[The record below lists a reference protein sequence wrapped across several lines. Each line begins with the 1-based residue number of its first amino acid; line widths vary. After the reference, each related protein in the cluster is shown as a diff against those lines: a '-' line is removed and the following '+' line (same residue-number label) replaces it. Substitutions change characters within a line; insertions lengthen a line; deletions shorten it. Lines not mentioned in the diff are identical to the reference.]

1 MRTTMLWICGALMLA
16 GCADTSKLEAEV
28 SDLKRRVTQLEK
40 GGAKGAKAKGAKGA
54 KAKGGKAKG
63 GKAKGAKAKGGKAK
77 GGKAKGGK
85 AKGKAPAGPK
95 VVVELTGDAT
105 KVSLNNGKRGFTVP
119 GAVPVGDYTI
129 QAAFAGDAALA
140 DMGEVTVEP
149 GGTVT
154 LTCSSASRTCAKQ

>member
-28 SDLKRRVTQLEK
+28 ADLKRRVAQLEK
-40 GGAKGAKAKGAKGA
+40 GGGAKGA
-54 KAKGGKAKG
+54 
-63 GKAKGAKAKGGKAK
+63 KAKGAKAKGGKAK
-77 GGKAKGGK
+77 AGKAGKAKAGKAKGGK

-140 DMGEVTVEP
+140 DLGKVTVEP

-154 LTCSSASRTCAKQ
+154 LTCSAATRTCAQQ